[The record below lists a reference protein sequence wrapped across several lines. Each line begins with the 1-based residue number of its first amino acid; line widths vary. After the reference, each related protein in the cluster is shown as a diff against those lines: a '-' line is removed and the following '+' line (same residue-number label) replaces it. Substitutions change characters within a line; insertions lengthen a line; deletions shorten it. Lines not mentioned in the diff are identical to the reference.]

1 MVFILV
7 PFFALLSFLLG
18 KYIFKKWFNH
28 ISLFAFIWSG
38 MIILYELRLLPY
50 KDLIVE
56 TWIFIL
62 ATFISLI
69 LGTLTYISV
78 RNKYF
83 LDYKSISVEELSFN
97 KIFADD
103 VKVVRYAL
111 FIFSFISIAG
121 AVQHWMVLIDMFGS
135 IPKVFLNALTIYK
148 MNTEE
153 GGIKGQVPFISNFGY
168 VAVFWGAVYTA
179 YKGRFTFLSILP
191 FIGIIIKET
200 STIGR
205 AGILLGL
212 FEFIFVF
219 LLFRHCLTINDKI
232 KFRFSRPNAV
242 ISITFL
248 LALLIFAASIVK
260 VSRVSFEQYQGASK
274 TLRQLEGN
282 LILSPSVYLYLSAHL
297 GVLNEFV
304 KRQDEKNLFAQNTL
318 LPFYNFL
325 DRLDIIKRPNQYQ
338 KGYFIPMWVNTGT
351 FIRELFADFNVF
363 GLLLFP
369 YLLGLVISYLYF
381 KLLREGSLY
390 ILTILSYLYL
400 IIGFSF
406 LVMITRTSYWSISL
420 TLNLLSIF
428 LISRIVSRKQLNK
441 SNRAIGTIRT

>member
-1 MVFILV
+1 MVFVIVPSLAIL
-7 PFFALLSFLLG
+7 FILFG
-18 KYIFKKWFNH
+18 KFIFKKWFNH
-28 ISLFAFIWSG
+28 ISLFTFIWTG
-38 MIILYELRLLPY
+38 MIFLYEIRLLPY
-50 KDLIVE
+50 KEIVPT
-56 TWIFIL
+56 TWLFIA
-62 ATFISLI
+62 ATFLSFL
-69 LGTLTYISV
+69 LGTITFTSV
-78 RNKYF
+78 KKMF
-83 LDYKSISVEELSFN
+83 PSFSEKSDKVQLKFN
-97 KIFADD
+97 EIFVDD
-103 VKVVRYAL
+103 AKVVRYSL
-111 FIFSFISIAG
+111 FLFSFISIAG

-135 IPKVFLNALTIYK
+135 IPKVFLNALTIYR

-153 GGIKGQVPFISNFGY
+153 GGIKGQVPFVSNFGY

-179 YKGRFTFLSILP
+179 YKGKFTFLSILP

-219 LLFRHCLTINDKI
+219 LLFRHCLTVNDKE
-232 KFRFSRPNAV
+232 KFRFSRPNAT

-248 LALLIFAASIVK
+248 LALLIFAASVVK
-260 VSRVSFEQYQGASK
+260 ISRVSFEQYQGASK
-274 TLRQLEGN
+274 TLRELEGN
-282 LILSPSVYLYLSAHL
+282 IILSPSVYLYLSAHL

-304 KRQDEKNLFAQNTL
+304 KRQDERTLFAQNTL
-318 LPFYNFL
+318 LPVYNFL
-325 DRLDIIKRPNQYQ
+325 DRLGIIKRPNQYQ

-369 YLLGLVISYLYF
+369 YLLGLFMTYLWF
-381 KLLREGSLY
+381 RLVREGSLY
-390 ILTILSYLYL
+390 ILVILSYLYI

-428 LISRIVSRKQLNK
+428 VIAQMVKSKQSNKTEVSL
-441 SNRAIGTIRT
+441 GTIRT